1 MQSALLL
8 SQLLLL
14 ALLFCGTVVVA
25 VAVLAVAVLFVV
37 LAVVVVCEN
46 SARFSWHFRNGSA
59 AFARKFQTNKIF
71 V

>member
-14 ALLFCGTVVVA
+14 ALLFCATVVVA
-25 VAVLAVAVLFVV
+25 VAVLFVV
-37 LAVVVVCEN
+37 LVAVVVSEN